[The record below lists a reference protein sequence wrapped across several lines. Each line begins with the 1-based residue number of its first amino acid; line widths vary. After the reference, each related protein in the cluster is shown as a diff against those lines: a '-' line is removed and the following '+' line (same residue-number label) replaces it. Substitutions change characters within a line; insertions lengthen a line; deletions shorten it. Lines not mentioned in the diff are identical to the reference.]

1 MSNPGEIKVA
11 KHCNERLLLLLL
23 AAVQFTVTVD
33 FLIIMP
39 LGPQYM
45 RLFHISPAQ
54 FGWMV
59 SAYAISA
66 GIFGL
71 AASLFLDRMDR
82 RTGLIGL
89 NFGFTV
95 GTLMCALAPTYHLLV
110 LGRVVAG
117 AFGGVVGALVLAIVG
132 DVIPHERR
140 GAAMGMVM
148 SSFSAASIL
157 GVPLGLFLATHVNW
171 HVPFFALAGLSGLLV
186 LVTGWTMPSLT
197 GHMTHGR
204 DQHPVARILEVMAQ
218 RDHQLAFLFMAVLTG
233 TSFLVFPEI
242 ANYMVSNVGLREDQ
256 LLWIYLV
263 GGSFTIFS
271 MNLIGR
277 WADRSGKRR
286 VFTIMSMLAVIP
298 LLTVT
303 NLPRVPLVLAITTT
317 TVMMICMSGRFVPA
331 MAMITGSIEAQY
343 RGGFMSIN
351 SSVQQL
357 SGGFAALVSGQVIGE
372 TPEHLL
378 THYNWVGYLSV
389 TCALTCIWLAGFL
402 KTPSGSEAVDAE
414 VLAEAG

>member
-1 MSNPGEIKVA
+1 VTKPVETKVV
-11 KHCNERLLLLLL
+11 KHYSELLLLLLL

-33 FLIIMP
+33 FIIIMP

-59 SAYAISA
+59 AAYAISA
-66 GIFGL
+66 GISGL

-82 RTGLIGL
+82 RMALLVL
-89 NFGFTV
+89 NFGFTL
-95 GTLMCALAPTYHLLV
+95 GTLWCALAPTYHLLV
-110 LGRVVAG
+110 AGRVVAG
-117 AFGGVVGALVLAIVG
+117 AFGGVVGALILAIVG

-157 GVPLGLFLATHVNW
+157 GVPLGLVLATYVDW
-171 HVPFFALAGLSGLLV
+171 HVPFFVLAGLSGLLV

-197 GHMTHGR
+197 GHMHHAR
-204 DQHPVARILEVMAQ
+204 DQHPVTRMLEVITHKDHVMA
-218 RDHQLAFLFMAVLTG
+218 FVYMAVLTG
-233 TSFLVFPEI
+233 TSFLVFPYI
-242 ANYMVSNVGLREDQ
+242 ANYMVSNVGLREGQ

-263 GGSFTIFS
+263 GGIFTIFS
-271 MNLIGR
+271 MNLIGH
-277 WADRSGKRR
+277 WADRSGKRK
-286 VFTIMSMLAVIP
+286 VFTIMSVLAVVP

-357 SGGFAALVSGQVIGE
+357 SGGLAALVSGQIIGE
-372 TPEHLL
+372 SPDHLL

-402 KTPSGSEAVDAE
+402 KTPQGSEAVDAE